1 MPAYYDKLL
10 DSKFVRDDESTVML
24 DLIFDGLVYD
34 IGLCFD
40 NFIGCYGAPGKLLNE
55 GSTDLASF
63 YAKNKSV
70 YEEHYAEL
78 FGLNVKIRG

>member
-1 MPAYYDKLL
+1 
-10 DSKFVRDDESTVML
+10 ML

-55 GSTDLASF
+55 GSTALASF
-63 YAKNKSV
+63 YAKNKSM

-78 FGLNVKIRG
+78 FDAVK